1 VAHHMLDERGRADQ
15 GRSGAVMTLSENIAA
30 REPRATIEAGAD
42 GELEIQPL
50 GQLAFAPES
59 FFLGR
64 TEGAGVVR
72 DPFGRIVRRCRITTS
87 GAFSATQQA
96 VRFDEVFAY
105 DDGEVD
111 TWRWVMQAGRD
122 GRYVAA
128 ESKAGSGLSGARQGD
143 DYVLSFRRPAGRA
156 KGPLTPHYR
165 ARFTLLS
172 PEIALKRADV
182 SLFGVPIGSLSAVH
196 RRVAG

>member
-1 VAHHMLDERGRADQ
+1 
-15 GRSGAVMTLSENIAA
+15 MTLSEDIA
-30 REPRATIEAGAD
+30 RESLAPVGGPGAD
-42 GELEIQPL
+42 SELEGRPL
-50 GQLAFAPES
+50 GPLAFAPES
-59 FFLGR
+59 YFLGR

-87 GAFSATQQA
+87 GAFSAAQQA

-128 ESKAGSGLSGARQGD
+128 EAKAGGGLSGERHGD
-143 DYVLSFRRPAGRA
+143 DYVLSFRRPVGRA

-172 PEIALKRADV
+172 PELALKRTDV